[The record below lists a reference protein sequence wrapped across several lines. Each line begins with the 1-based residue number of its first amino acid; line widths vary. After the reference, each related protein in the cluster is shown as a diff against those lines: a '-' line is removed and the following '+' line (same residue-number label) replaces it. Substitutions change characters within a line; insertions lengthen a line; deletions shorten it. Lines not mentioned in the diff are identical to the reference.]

1 MMSTYNMDVE
11 PGSRWLHVTPGAS
24 TGQPYYCTEVG
35 SLAARAQFEAIRCAK
50 DGYLLIRTRQGA
62 GFVEQ
67 NEFQVLLE
75 PGMALLLDCGLPQV
89 FRAAD
94 GRTPWHFDFSHIE
107 GPGVDT
113 LDAVIRPN
121 RRPGAQALPGAE
133 YDELF
138 EELLACAQQE
148 SAESA
153 VRTGLAIH
161 SLLAAMA
168 RQQLSLEA
176 DKPTRRLIERSAAY
190 LREHCCE
197 ALNLDDILAGAN
209 MSRSYFMKLFR
220 QYMGTTPYN
229 YMLCFRITRAKELL
243 SQTDLPVSTI
253 ARQTGFADDSNFSTR
268 FAAMVGESPI
278 RFRKNALRS
287 K

>member
-1 MMSTYNMDVE
+1 MWSALR
-11 PGSRWLHVTPGAS
+11 PPTPGAS

-94 GRTPWHFDFSHIE
+94 GRTPWHFDFAHIE

>member
-1 MMSTYNMDVE
+1 M
-11 PGSRWLHVTPGAS
+11 
-24 TGQPYYCTEVG
+24 
-35 SLAARAQFEAIRCAK
+35 AARAQFEAIRCAK

-75 PGMALLLDCGLPQV
+75 PGMTLLLDCGLPQV

-94 GRTPWHFDFSHIE
+94 GRTPWHFDFAHIE

>member
-94 GRTPWHFDFSHIE
+94 GRTPWHFDFAHIE

-197 ALNLDDILAGAN
+197 ALNLDDILAGMGEGTAQILVEPD
-209 MSRSYFMKLFR
+209 RRRAIRLALEQGKTGDVILLAGKGHETYQEIGEYQYHFDEREEVAAYFQR
-220 QYMGTTPYN
+220 
-229 YMLCFRITRAKELL
+229 
-243 SQTDLPVSTI
+243 
-253 ARQTGFADDSNFSTR
+253 
-268 FAAMVGESPI
+268 
-278 RFRKNALRS
+278 
-287 K
+287 